1 MQRQD
6 GFKGGIQTGTTA
18 YDASSK
24 SLDQMVKKVSK
35 ELQREL
41 PMFTYMR
48 KLPKEM
54 IAGNLAACEPDGGVW
69 FNKDGKLVAAFE
81 AKKQGPRGN
90 AHERWFMN
98 REIIRNINP
107 DARYVTFCVREGV
120 LQESS
125 MYKGLSFAL
134 AVENKDVH
142 SWNILHSTGVSF
154 FGKVNGFGEEFIKE
168 VMWDTITMK

>member
-1 MQRQD
+1 
-6 GFKGGIQTGTTA
+6 
-18 YDASSK
+18 
-24 SLDQMVKKVSK
+24 
-35 ELQREL
+35 
-41 PMFTYMR
+41 
-48 KLPKEM
+48 
-54 IAGNLAACEPDGGVW
+54 
-69 FNKDGKLVAAFE
+69 
-81 AKKQGPRGN
+81 
-90 AHERWFMN
+90 MN

-107 DARYVTFCVREGV
+107 DARYVTFCTREGV

-168 VMWDTITMK
+168 VMWDTITM